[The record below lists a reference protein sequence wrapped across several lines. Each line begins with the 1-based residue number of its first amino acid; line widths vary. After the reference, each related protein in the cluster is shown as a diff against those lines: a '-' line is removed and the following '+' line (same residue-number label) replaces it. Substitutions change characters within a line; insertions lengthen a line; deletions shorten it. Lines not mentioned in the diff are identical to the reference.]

1 MVVPPEPPAPTKKK
15 EQMLPSVP
23 ATMRAAAIDSFG
35 PPDVLTIHTL
45 PVPKPGPHE
54 VLIEI
59 HGAGVG
65 VWDAEARRGAYAD
78 GTERFPMVLGTD
90 GAGTVVG
97 AGRDVGRFR
106 LEEAVWA
113 YEFANPK
120 GGFYA
125 EYVAVHEDHAG
136 RAPKEL
142 SLVEAGAAAVTGLTA
157 LQGIDDHLEL
167 RSRET
172 ILIFGATGAVGT
184 LAVQFARR
192 RDARVIAT
200 ATTSGGERAIR
211 DVGAE
216 HVFNPRA
223 EDAAARLRALAPH
236 GLNAALALAG
246 GEALERC
253 LDQVVAG
260 GRIAYPNGVTPEPRK
275 RANVRLIAY
284 DAVAGPAEFE
294 RLNRAVADA
303 HLRVVIAKEY
313 RLEETAQ
320 AHARL
325 EQGHV
330 IGRIVLR
337 VR

>member
-1 MVVPPEPPAPTKKK
+1 
-15 EQMLPSVP
+15 
-23 ATMRAAAIDSFG
+23 
-35 PPDVLTIHTL
+35 
-45 PVPKPGPHE
+45 
-54 VLIEI
+54 
-59 HGAGVG
+59 
-65 VWDAEARRGAYAD
+65 
-78 GTERFPMVLGTD
+78 
-90 GAGTVVG
+90 
-97 AGRDVGRFR
+97 
-106 LEEAVWA
+106 
-113 YEFANPK
+113 
-120 GGFYA
+120 
-125 EYVAVHEDHAG
+125 VHEDHTG
-136 RAPKEL
+136 RAPKEI

-167 RSRET
+167 HSRET
-172 ILIFGATGAVGT
+172 ILVFGATGAVGT

-200 ATTSGGERAIR
+200 ATTSGGERALR

-223 EDAAARLRALAPH
+223 EDAAGRLKSLAPR

-246 GEALERC
+246 GAELEQC
-253 LDQVVAG
+253 LDQVVQG
-260 GRIAYPNGVTPEPRK
+260 GRIAYPNGVTPEPHR
-275 RANVRLIAY
+275 RPHVRVIAY

-303 HLRVVIAKEY
+303 HLRVVIAKEF
-313 RLEETAQ
+313 RLEEAAQ
-320 AHARL
+320 AHSRL